1 MISKNKVCQY
11 QSLVLI
17 AASTHL
23 REEFDLTHSN
33 LECLFCAGGAGTND
47 TSAKKRAATGKRKT
61 SEDSY
66 GQFSDDSDATSVR
79 LMFGCYKVYHSAK
92 KSNKDGKQTAIGSL
106 KNDGIHPT

>member
-47 TSAKKRAATGKRKT
+47 TSAKKRAAICNGKSKT
-61 SEDSY
+61 SEYSCDE
-66 GQFSDDSDATSVR
+66 FSDESDATSFV
-79 LMFGCYKVYHSAK
+79 
-92 KSNKDGKQTAIGSL
+92 
-106 KNDGIHPT
+106 

>member
-1 MISKNKVCQY
+1 VISKNKVCQY

-47 TSAKKRAATGKRKT
+47 TSAKKRAAIGNGKRKT
-61 SEDSY
+61 SEYSCDE
-66 GQFSDDSDATSVR
+66 FSDESDATSFV
-79 LMFGCYKVYHSAK
+79 
-92 KSNKDGKQTAIGSL
+92 
-106 KNDGIHPT
+106 